1 LCKIEV
7 VYRVKFEIYDTTS
20 VLEYLSSA
28 SLFGISAQSVLITK
42 MSKILACGPS
52 LLPASP
58 EWPYAMSGHDVS
70 QPELP
75 KIPDVPAGMTTHGSS
90 RPDTPGAH
98 ATPVHPEGMLGYS
111 NPEGDWRVLNPLQSP
126 SGLG

>member
-1 LCKIEV
+1 MAREEV
-7 VYRVKFEIYDTTS
+7 PEDPEIWGFRS
-20 VLEYLSSA
+20 VGADDKDVEDFGAWTLEHSD
-28 SLFGISAQSVLITK
+28 GP
-42 MSKILACGPS
+42 GPS

-58 EWPYAMSGHDVS
+58 EQPCATSGHDVS

-98 ATPVHPEGMLGYS
+98 ATPVHPEGVGGHLSPTTSLKGLF
-111 NPEGDWRVLNPLQSP
+111 PVTTTAEGIS
-126 SGLG
+126 